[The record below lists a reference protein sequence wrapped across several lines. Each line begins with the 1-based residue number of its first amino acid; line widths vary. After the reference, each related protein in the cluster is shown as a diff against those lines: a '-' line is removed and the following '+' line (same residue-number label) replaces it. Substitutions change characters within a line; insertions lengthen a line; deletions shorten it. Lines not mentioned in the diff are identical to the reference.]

1 VAELFH
7 PRSYPEPIAELLVSM
22 SSVRLHRLLL
32 VASLLVPALVFVAAA
47 AWNRAEV
54 LRENEET
61 ITRTAAILHEHA
73 RKVFDTVELAIG
85 RVEDRTHGMS
95 WQEISAPETSA
106 FLQRLKAP
114 LEQAVSIWITDASGH
129 VRAGSQSWDPNVT
142 IDEREWFQAQRG
154 QDVGTFISA
163 PFQGKATRAA
173 SFAVSRR
180 RSTPDGHFDGII
192 HVALSPEYFS
202 RFFQEAAPLGP
213 HAAALIREDG
223 VILARSPAPAPYSR
237 LTPDNILMR
246 SIAAQPDGGVMAGV
260 SSTDQRERYYAYRHV
275 GSYPIYV
282 AFGIDADVVLQ
293 RWYRNLE
300 LYGAVALL
308 SALTLFLVSWLALRR
323 AEAEQ
328 EALVRLRHESE
339 QRLTAEQRLLQ
350 AQKMESIGQLTGGIA
365 HDFNNLLAVILG
377 NLELLRKRIQ
387 DDERAKRL
395 LDGALQGAQRG
406 AALTQRLLAFS
417 RRQDLTP
424 QAVDVAQ
431 LVSSMTDLLA
441 RALGPSIKIVTRFPS
456 GLPPVKVDPNQLEMA
471 LLNLAV
477 NARDAMPTS
486 GTITISAHSE
496 EVMEG
501 KEHGL
506 SPGAY
511 VCVSVSD
518 TGMGMDAATL
528 ARAIEPFFTTK
539 GVGKGT
545 GLGLSMIH
553 GLAVQSGGALKLKSE
568 VGKGTT
574 AEIWLP
580 RGEAMAAVPA
590 SDENARPEHR
600 TCTVL
605 LVEDDP
611 LVMSGTAAMLEDLD
625 HKVVEAS
632 SGEEALRILRE
643 NGSIDLVVTDHAM
656 PGMTGL
662 DLAEQ
667 IRREWPALP
676 ILLASGHAE
685 LPERNGLAIPR
696 LTKPFRQD
704 ELESAIASVVT
715 SSCEPVNVVPF
726 RRS

>member
-1 VAELFH
+1 
-7 PRSYPEPIAELLVSM
+7 
-22 SSVRLHRLLL
+22 
-32 VASLLVPALVFVAAA
+32 
-47 AWNRAEV
+47 
-54 LRENEET
+54 
-61 ITRTAAILHEHA
+61 
-73 RKVFDTVELAIG
+73 
-85 RVEDRTHGMS
+85 MS
-95 WQEISAPETSA
+95 WDEISAPETSA
-106 FLQRLKAP
+106 FLQRIKAP
-114 LEQAVSIWITDASGH
+114 LEQVVSIWITDATGH
-129 VRAGSQSWDPNVT
+129 VRAGSQPWDPAVT

-154 QDVGTFISA
+154 QDVGTYISA

-180 RSTPDGHFDGII
+180 RSTQDGHFDGII

-202 RFFQEAAPLGP
+202 RFFQEAVPPGP
-213 HAAALIREDG
+213 SAAALIREDG
-223 VILARSPAPAPYSR
+223 AILARAPTQVTYTR
-237 LTPDNILMR
+237 LGPDNILMR
-246 SIAAQPDGGVMAGV
+246 SIAAQPDGGVMVGV

-275 GSYPIYV
+275 GAYPIYV
-282 AFGIDADVVLQ
+282 AFGVDADVVLG
-293 RWYRNLE
+293 RWYRNLQ

-308 SALTLFLVSWLALRR
+308 SALTLLLVSWLALRR
-323 AEAEQ
+323 AKAEQ
-328 EALVRLRHESE
+328 EALTQLQYESE
-339 QRLTAEQRLLQ
+339 QRLAAEQRLLQ

-377 NLELLRKRIQ
+377 NLELLRKRVG

-395 LDGALQGAQRG
+395 LEGAFQGAQRG

-424 QAVDVAQ
+424 QAVDVPQ

-441 RALGPSIKIVTRFPS
+441 RALGPSIQIVTQFPAD
-456 GLPPVKVDPNQLEMA
+456 LPPVKVDPNQLEMA

-477 NARDAMPTS
+477 NARDAMPIS
-486 GTITISAHSE
+486 GTITISARTE
-496 EVMEG
+496 EVAS
-501 KEHGL
+501 KNEHGL
-506 SPGAY
+506 SLGSY

-518 TGMGMDAATL
+518 NGMGMDAATL

-539 GVGKGT
+539 GIGKGT

-553 GLAVQSGGALKLKSE
+553 GLAVQSGGTLTLKSE

-580 RGEAMAAVPA
+580 QSNVIAAAPA
-590 SDENARPEHR
+590 GDENARPEHR

-611 LVMSGTAAMLEDLD
+611 LVMGGTAAMLEDLD
-625 HKVVEAS
+625 HRVVQAS

-643 NGSIDLVVTDHAM
+643 NASIDLVVTDHAM

-662 DLAEQ
+662 ELAER
-667 IRREWPALP
+667 IRDEWPGMP
-676 ILLASGHAE
+676 MLLASGHAE
-685 LPERNGLAIPR
+685 LPERAGLAVPR

-704 ELESAIASVVT
+704 ELASAIAALVT
-715 SSCEPVNVVPF
+715 PACEPINVVPF

>member
-7 PRSYPEPIAELLVSM
+7 PSSYPEPIAELLVSM

-32 VASLLVPALVFVAAA
+32 VASLLVPAFVFVAAA
-47 AWNRAEV
+47 AWNRSEV

-61 ITRTAAILHEHA
+61 ITRTTAILHEHA

-114 LEQAVSIWITDASGH
+114 LEQAVSIWITDARGH
-129 VRAGSQSWDPNVT
+129 VRAGSQPWDPNVT
-142 IDEREWFQAQRG
+142 IDDREWFQAHRG

-180 RSTPDGHFDGII
+180 RLTPDGHFDGII

-202 RFFQEAAPLGP
+202 HFFQEAAPLGP

-223 VILARSPAPAPYSR
+223 AILARSPAPAPYSR

-246 SIAAQPDGGVMAGV
+246 SIAAQPDGGVMSGI

-275 GSYPIYV
+275 GAYPVYV
-282 AFGIDADVVLQ
+282 AFGIDAAVVLQ
-293 RWYRNLE
+293 RWYRNLA

-339 QRLTAEQRLLQ
+339 QRLAAEQRLLQ

-387 DDERAKRL
+387 DDDRAKRL
-395 LDGALQGAQRG
+395 LDGAVQGAQRG

-441 RALGPSIKIVTRFPS
+441 RALGPSIKIVTRFPA
-456 GLPPVKVDPNQLEMA
+456 GLPPVRVDPNQLEMA

-486 GTITISAHSE
+486 GTITIAAHSE

-553 GLAVQSGGALKLKSE
+553 GLAVQSGGTLKLKSE

-580 RGEAMAAVPA
+580 RGEAMAAAPA

-656 PGMTGL
+656 PGITGL
-662 DLAEQ
+662 QLAEQ
-667 IRREWPALP
+667 IRREWPAMPL
-676 ILLASGHAE
+676 LLASGHAE
-685 LPERNGLAIPR
+685 LPERSGLAIPR

-715 SSCEPVNVVPF
+715 PACEPVNVVPF

>member
-1 VAELFH
+1 
-7 PRSYPEPIAELLVSM
+7 M